1 MRILHLDAGREM
13 RGGQWQVARLIDGLL
28 ARGHECRLLAPAGVP
43 LRTHVRCETAD
54 LGLLSLLRAAAAAD
68 IIHAHD
74 GRSHTLAVLAGA
86 GPRLV
91 VARRVA
97 FAKRGGW
104 LARLRY
110 RRPARFIAISPAAV
124 APLAA
129 LQVPAAKIVTVPDGV
144 PLLPESTREPGFVV
158 APGGGK
164 GRELLAEAARLA
176 GVPLHFSSDLDADLA
191 RASLFLYSSDA
202 EGLGSAALLAQSASV
217 PVIASDIPG
226 LRAAVEPE
234 VSGLL
239 VPNFAPDFAAA
250 LRRLLDD
257 SLTAQRMG
265 RAGRL
270 RVEQSFTIDAMVDRT
285 VEVYRAVM
293 GR

>member
-1 MRILHLDAGREM
+1 
-13 RGGQWQVARLIDGLL
+13 
-28 ARGHECRLLAPAGVP
+28 
-43 LRTHVRCETAD
+43 
-54 LGLLSLLRAAAAAD
+54 LLSLLRAAAAAD

-97 FAKRGGW
+97 FAKCGGW
-104 LARLRY
+104 LARFRY
-110 RRPARFIAISPAAV
+110 RRPARFIAISPAAA

-129 LQVPAAKIVTVPDGV
+129 LQVPASKIAIVPDGV
-144 PLLPESTREPGFVV
+144 PLLQETSRNPDCII

-164 GRELLAEAARLA
+164 SRELLAESARLA
-176 GVPLHFSSDLDADLA
+176 GVTIHFSANLESDLA
-191 RASLFLYSSDA
+191 RASLFLYASEA
-202 EGLGSAALLAQSASV
+202 EGLGSAALLAQSAAV

-234 VSGLL
+234 VTGLL
-239 VPNFAPDFAAA
+239 VPNSAAAFAAA

-257 SLTAQRMG
+257 PASAARLG
-265 RAGRL
+265 HAGR
-270 RVEQSFTIDAMVDRT
+270 RRIEQSFTVDAMVDRT

-293 GR
+293 GP

>member
-1 MRILHLDAGREM
+1 
-13 RGGQWQVARLIDGLL
+13 
-28 ARGHECRLLAPAGVP
+28 
-43 LRTHVRCETAD
+43 
-54 LGLLSLLRAAAAAD
+54 
-68 IIHAHD
+68 
-74 GRSHTLAVLAGA
+74 
-86 GPRLV
+86 

-110 RRPARFIAISPAAV
+110 RRPARFIAISPAAA

-129 LQVPAAKIVTVPDGV
+129 LHVPASKIAIVPDGV
-144 PLLPESTREPGFVV
+144 PLLPESSRNPDCVV

-176 GVPLHFSSDLDADLA
+176 GVPIHFSSDLESDLA
-191 RASLFLYSSDA
+191 RAALFLYASDA

-217 PVIASDIPG
+217 PVVASDIPG
-226 LRAAVEPE
+226 LRAAVEPD

-239 VPNFAPDFAAA
+239 VPNSAPAFAAA

-257 SLTAQRMG
+257 SPAAHRMG
-265 RAGRL
+265 RAGRR

>member
-13 RGGQWQVARLIDGLL
+13 RGGQWQVARLIEGLL
-28 ARGHECRLLAPAGVP
+28 ARGHECRLLAPAGAP
-43 LRTHVRCETAD
+43 LRARARCESAS
-54 LGLLSLLRAAAAAD
+54 LGLFSLLRASSAAD
-68 IIHAHD
+68 LIHAHD

-91 VARRVA
+91 VSRRVA

-110 RRPARFIAISPAAV
+110 RRPARFIAISPAAA
-124 APLAA
+124 APLAV
-129 LQVPAAKIVTVPDGV
+129 LGVPAEKIALVPDGV
-144 PLLPESTREPGFVV
+144 PLLSESIRQPGLVV

-164 GRELLAEAARLA
+164 GGDLLTEAARLA
-176 GVPLHFSSDLDADLA
+176 GVSLHFSADLESDLA
-191 RASLFLYSSDA
+191 RASIFLYASDA

-226 LRAAVEPE
+226 LRAAVEPD

-239 VPNFAPDFAAA
+239 VPNSAPAFAAA

-257 SLTAQRMG
+257 SPTALRMG
-265 RAGRL
+265 RAGR
-270 RVEQSFTIDAMVDRT
+270 RHVEQSFTIGAMVDRT